1 LDNNNFV
8 NNRAIQG
15 SVSASFGDIVFLY
28 QKCKFN
34 NNNASF
40 GGNFFAKPEQ
50 LRLRVF
56 QVNEAFLYINE
67 VSIQAMILSPETV
80 INFIFLK

>member
-1 LDNNNFV
+1 LSNNEFRLNS
-8 NNRAIQG
+8 AIQG

-28 QKCKFN
+28 QNCKFN

-40 GGNFFAKPEQ
+40 GGNFFAKPEH

-56 QVNEAFLYINE
+56 QVNEAFSYIND

-80 INFIFLK
+80 RN